1 MTRPRLRPVRLLLA
15 GLALFGVAG
24 LAAPYFRLDQYG
36 EAVRSAIEA
45 SLGRRVQIGA
55 VRLHL
60 FRGPGVTIQE
70 VVIAEDPAFGIEPF
84 AWVESLEASPAW
96 WSLWAG
102 RLRFSSLRWNQ
113 PVVNLVKEQG
123 QWNFEKLLAGD
134 GVAGLPRIE
143 VRQGRVNF
151 KTGETKSVFY
161 LTNTDLDLQLED
173 ASPRRWRFTFT
184 SEPARTDRVMVGG
197 AGRGMGL
204 FTGRGRRDDRELT
217 AEIQLDKSPLGDLI
231 ALIQGRDLGMHGVV
245 SSRAR
250 VKGPPHALE
259 FTGRLEIEQ
268 LHRWDRMPLW
278 DRTFPIVYR
287 GRLDLDQQRLELESE
302 SQAKGAPPLALRYQ
316 VANYLSAPVWNAS
329 FQFSQMP
336 VASVLPLARHVGLAV
351 PEDFDAA
358 GTLDGDLA
366 YAGDRGLEGRVTLQD
381 GILRLPRRPVLRA
394 ARVDLTL
401 APEGGRLTAQEVAAE
416 PRSGPPGT
424 VRVDAAFGWRSDDLS
439 LQLAANGLP
448 LDALPLETVA
458 LTLPFPAAGGR
469 WSGALRYR
477 RASGAVRDW
486 EGAADLEA
494 ATATVEGLA
503 QPVVLESARLRM
515 QGPRMSVERMEGTLG
530 KLAFRGQYTF
540 DPAAPTP
547 NQFRLEFEELDLAE
561 LEDVFLP
568 SLRRGSFFRR
578 ALGRTVLPRWLAS
591 RRTEARVRAAEV
603 RLAEW
608 TLSNAAA
615 TVVWHGPRLEFRDVE
630 GRAYEGAVTAE
641 ADADLAGAMPR
652 YRLRLAWENVRWSG
666 IESSGDGLLET
677 AGLGSALFANLRAEG
692 SFVARA
698 LDPDALLGLERA
710 AGCYQTERQ
719 ARGLLVRFPAVQ
731 AMADGEP
738 FQGTGVTLADG
749 TLSLQLANRGR
760 RMQLTGSLA
769 RAVARAA
776 DADETKP

>member
-45 SLGRRVQIGA
+45 SLGRRVQIGE

-70 VVIAEDPAFGIEPF
+70 VVVAEDPAFGIEPF
-84 AWVESLEASPAW
+84 AWVESLEASPEW

-113 PVVNLVKEQG
+113 PVVNLVKERG
-123 QWNFEKLLAGD
+123 QWNFEKLLAGN
-134 GVAGLPRIE
+134 GVAALPRIE

-161 LTNTDLDLQLED
+161 LTNTDLDLELED
-173 ASPRRWRFTFT
+173 VGRQRWRFAFS

-204 FTGRGRRDDRELT
+204 FSGRGRRDPRELT

-231 ALIQGRDLGMHGVV
+231 ALLQGRDLGMHGVV

-250 VKGPPHALE
+250 VKGPPDALE

-302 SQAKGAPPLALRYQ
+302 SQARGAPPLALRYQ
-316 VANYLSAPVWNAS
+316 VANYLSAPAWNAS
-329 FQFSQMP
+329 FQFSEVP
-336 VASVLPLARHVGLAV
+336 VASVLPLARHVGMAI
-351 PEDFDAA
+351 PEDLDGA
-358 GTLDGDLA
+358 GALDGDLA
-366 YAGDRGLEGRVTLQD
+366 YTGDRGLEGRVTLRE
-381 GILRLPRRPVLRA
+381 GVVRLPGRPALRA
-394 ARVDLTL
+394 ARADLIL
-401 APEGGRLTAQEVAAE
+401 APEGGRLTAPEVVAE
-416 PRSGPPGT
+416 PRTGPPGT
-424 VRVDAAFGWRSDDLS
+424 ARVDAAFGWRADDLS

-477 RASGAVRDW
+477 RAGGAVRDW

-494 ATATVEGLA
+494 AIATVEGLA
-503 QPVVLESARLRM
+503 QPVVLEAARLRM

-530 KLAFRGQYTF
+530 KLAFRGQYAY
-540 DPAAPTP
+540 DPAAPVP

-561 LEDVFLP
+561 LEELFEP
-568 SLRRGSFFRR
+568 SLRRGGFFRR
-578 ALGRTVLPRWLAS
+578 ALGRTILPRWLAS
-591 RRTEARVRAAEV
+591 RRAEARVRAAKV
-603 RLAEW
+603 RLGEW
-608 TLSNAAA
+608 ALSNAAA
-615 TVVWHGPRLEFRDVE
+615 TVVWHGPRVEFRDVRSQALA
-630 GRAYEGAVTAE
+630 GVVTAE
-641 ADADLAGAMPR
+641 ADADLAGAIPR
-652 YRLRLAWENVRWSG
+652 YRLRFAWDRVQWSG
-666 IESSGDGLLET
+666 IESSGDGTVNT
-677 AGLGSALFANLRAEG
+677 AGLGSALLANLRAEG
-692 SFVARA
+692 AFAARA
-698 LDPDALLGLERA
+698 LGPDVLLGLDQA

-719 ARGLLVRFPAVQ
+719 ARGLVVRFPAFQ
-731 AMADGEP
+731 ATADGEA
-738 FQGTGVTLADG
+738 FHGTGVALADG
-749 TLSLQLANRGR
+749 SISLQLVNRLR

-769 RAVARAA
+769 RAVSRAA
-776 DADETKP
+776 DAGETQP

>member
-1 MTRPRLRPVRLLLA
+1 
-15 GLALFGVAG
+15 
-24 LAAPYFRLDQYG
+24 
-36 EAVRSAIEA
+36 
-45 SLGRRVQIGA
+45 
-55 VRLHL
+55 
-60 FRGPGVTIQE
+60 
-70 VVIAEDPAFGIEPF
+70 
-84 AWVESLEASPAW
+84 
-96 WSLWAG
+96 
-102 RLRFSSLRWNQ
+102 
-113 PVVNLVKEQG
+113 
-123 QWNFEKLLAGD
+123 
-134 GVAGLPRIE
+134 
-143 VRQGRVNF
+143 
-151 KTGETKSVFY
+151 
-161 LTNTDLDLQLED
+161 
-173 ASPRRWRFTFT
+173 
-184 SEPARTDRVMVGG
+184 
-197 AGRGMGL
+197 
-204 FTGRGRRDDRELT
+204 
-217 AEIQLDKSPLGDLI
+217 
-231 ALIQGRDLGMHGVV
+231 
-245 SSRAR
+245 
-250 VKGPPHALE
+250 
-259 FTGRLEIEQ
+259 
-268 LHRWDRMPLW
+268 
-278 DRTFPIVYR
+278 
-287 GRLDLDQQRLELESE
+287 
-302 SQAKGAPPLALRYQ
+302 
-316 VANYLSAPVWNAS
+316 
-329 FQFSQMP
+329 
-336 VASVLPLARHVGLAV
+336 
-351 PEDFDAA
+351 
-358 GTLDGDLA
+358 
-366 YAGDRGLEGRVTLQD
+366 
-381 GILRLPRRPVLRA
+381 
-394 ARVDLTL
+394 
-401 APEGGRLTAQEVAAE
+401 
-416 PRSGPPGT
+416 
-424 VRVDAAFGWRSDDLS
+424 
-439 LQLAANGLP
+439 
-448 LDALPLETVA
+448 
-458 LTLPFPAAGGR
+458 
-469 WSGALRYR
+469 
-477 RASGAVRDW
+477 
-486 EGAADLEA
+486 
-494 ATATVEGLA
+494 
-503 QPVVLESARLRM
+503 
-515 QGPRMSVERMEGTLG
+515 MSVERMEGTLG